1 MANLGT
7 QAGSGFD
14 ASDLTTG
21 TLGNTVQDN
30 ITRLGTVTTG
40 TMKNT
45 IHSDTTFPAGHVIQ
59 TVTNEDTD
67 GTSASGNSSSNATS
81 PVWTDVVSVNITP
94 SSGTKCICF
103 VDAILGSAA
112 TSNSGY
118 MWARVL
124 RDSTTLGASDLSSYD
139 WPSMQSPIG
148 TDLVF
153 QYSRSAYDAHGA
165 DGSTQIT
172 YKFQISNQHS
182 SYAIYAGRNGGTVDT
197 SYGSAQS
204 SRIIVME
211 VK

>member
-1 MANLGT
+1 MSDSVLQVDKIIDKAATSNKELAQYSSGNWSWGT
-7 QAGSGFD
+7 GVPSGSI
-14 ASDLTTG
+14 LQ
-21 TLGNTVQDN
+21 V
-30 ITRLGTVTTG
+30 
-40 TMKNT
+40 
-45 IHSDTTFPAGHVIQ
+45 
-59 TVTNEDTD
+59 VTNEDTD
-67 GTSASGNSSSNATS
+67 GTSASGNSSPNSTN

-103 VDAILGSAA
+103 VDAILGSA
-112 TSNSGY
+112 TTDSTGY
-118 MWARVL
+118 MWARVI

-139 WPSMQSPIG
+139 WPSMQSPNNS
-148 TDLVF
+148 DQVF
-153 QYSRSAYDAHGA
+153 NYARSAYDTHGA
-165 DGSTQIT
+165 NGSTQIT